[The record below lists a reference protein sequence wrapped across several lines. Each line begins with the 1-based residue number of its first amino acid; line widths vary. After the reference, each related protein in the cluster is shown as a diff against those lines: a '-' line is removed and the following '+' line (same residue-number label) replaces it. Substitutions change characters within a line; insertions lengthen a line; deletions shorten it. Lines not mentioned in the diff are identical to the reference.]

1 MGGFPFTR
9 CYHAQE
15 QSNRPVRTQYALA
28 LCGALALSA
37 CSSKYAAVPA
47 RLDLAPYG
55 RIAIVAFSTEQT
67 NSGMST
73 LATQRFAEA
82 LCWPVSRVSSCWS
95 LTAADSSLKSFAADA
110 DAAAMALALGREKN
124 VPAVF
129 VGQLKVSGVKPR
141 GNLSASG
148 MNVRAA
154 VSAELTVRLLSTKTG
169 GTMWRSSSAAN
180 GTVGRLALSGALPS
194 VAMRDKEEAYG
205 EVVGQ
210 LVTNVTR
217 DLRPYLGQ
225 AIASSQPGHQ
235 HQPVPEAP
243 SAVPALACLTGRWR
257 RREKLGV
264 SGCSRTFDQRRRQ
277 ASGAQEML
285 RLAARRSQR
294 MSLQDIGRLLREG

>member
-1 MGGFPFTR
+1 MFRNSLT
-9 CYHAQE
+9 
-15 QSNRPVRTQYALA
+15 RPVRTQYVLA

-37 CSSKYAAVPA
+37 CSPKYAAVPA

-55 RIAIVAFSTEQT
+55 RIAIVAFSTEQS
-67 NSGMST
+67 NSGMSN

-82 LCWPVSRVSSCWS
+82 LLRSQSGVE
-95 LTAADSSLKSFAADA
+95 LLELDGADASLKSFSADA

-129 VGQLKVSGVKPR
+129 VGHLKVSGVKPR
-141 GNLSASG
+141 GNISVSG

-180 GTVGRLALSGALPS
+180 GTVGRIGLSGALPS

-217 DLRPYLGQ
+217 DLRPTWVKQ
-225 AIASSQPGHQ
+225 
-235 HQPVPEAP
+235 
-243 SAVPALACLTGRWR
+243 
-257 RREKLGV
+257 
-264 SGCSRTFDQRRRQ
+264 
-277 ASGAQEML
+277 
-285 RLAARRSQR
+285 
-294 MSLQDIGRLLREG
+294 